1 MDPTKLK
8 NAVELFANDKTALAV
23 GKEGDL
29 NATAMSWGSIG
40 ELWGKPIVTVVVDHS
55 RYTYTLMG
63 LYDYFTIT
71 AFPKEMNGALD
82 YIGSHSRKTDKNKIQ
97 NAGLTTMFTELG
109 NPTFKEGNLIIEC
122 RTIYE
127 APIDVDNMLDDD
139 VIKMY
144 QDNKLKHTM
153 FVGEI
158 VNVWKR

>member
-1 MDPTKLK
+1 M
-8 NAVELFANDKTALAV
+8 ELFANDKTALAV

-29 NATAMSWGSIG
+29 NATTMSWGSIG
-40 ELWGKPIVTVVVDHS
+40 ELWGKPVFTVFVSTS
-55 RYTYTLMG
+55 RYTHKFMEEN
-63 LYDYFTIT
+63 DYFTVT
-71 AFPKEMNGALD
+71 HFPADMRQQLSYLGRVSGRDE
-82 YIGSHSRKTDKNKIQ
+82 DKVAG
-97 NAGLTTMFTELG
+97 AGLTVEFTELG
-109 NPTFKEGNLIIEC
+109 NPMFKEGNLIIEC